1 MSSRILKFS
10 KTIGFKIAVGYSVLF
25 ACSFIGL
32 TIFAYLFLEGT
43 LARQARVMIA
53 GEVEYLQEQYNAGG
67 WAVFDQKVLENDN
80 LRKNNPFFTRAVGG
94 AGRDERIFLPQYW
107 KDFDLASL
115 GKMPVPTPGQW
126 ISIPDRTRTYALE
139 LYTAKQADGGLFQ
152 VGISTQD
159 RLAILGRY
167 RESFFLVSIPLL
179 LLAAGGGAFF
189 SRRTLR
195 PLRNLIDT
203 VASIEA
209 GEMNARVSSSR
220 TGDELDELGEL
231 FNRMLQKINQLIE
244 GMRASLDSVAHDL
257 RTPMTRF
264 RNIAEAALQQK
275 NTDTAT
281 YREALQECMDESDRI
296 LRMLNMLMDIS
307 EAEAG
312 TMRLFKQ
319 RTELVQ
325 LAERIVDMYR
335 YVGEE
340 KGVEIETDFP
350 PRAELVADPE
360 RIAQVLANLLDNAVK
375 FSDPGGTVC
384 VSIKLRS
391 DHLQVQVADPGI
403 GIAPEEIHKIWDRL
417 YRGANA
423 THKGLGLG
431 LSMVRAVVRAH
442 MGDVD
447 VSSNPG
453 SGSVFT
459 LRLPLHK
466 QPDIDL
472 DLTPPLASIH
482 PTAPF

>member
-1 MSSRILKFS
+1 MSSWILKFS
-10 KTIGFKIAVGYSVLF
+10 KTIGFKIAIGYSVLF

-67 WAVFDQKVLENDN
+67 WAVFDQKVVDNDN

-94 AGRDERIFLPQYW
+94 AGRYERIFLPQYW
-107 KDFDLASL
+107 KDFDLTSL

-126 ISIPDRTRTYALE
+126 TLIPDRTHTYALE
-139 LYTAKQADGGLFQ
+139 LFTASQADGQLFQ

-159 RLAILGRY
+159 RLVILSRY
-167 RESFFLVSIPLL
+167 RESFFLVSIPLI
-179 LLAAGGGAFF
+179 LLAAGGGAFL
-189 SRRTLR
+189 SRRALR

-209 GEMNARVSSSR
+209 GKMDTRVKSTR
-220 TGDELDELGEL
+220 TGDELDELGGL
-231 FNRMLQKINQLIE
+231 FNRMLEKINQLIE

-264 RNIAEAALQQK
+264 RNIAETALQQE
-275 NTDTAT
+275 NSDTA

-319 RTELVQ
+319 RADLAQ

-340 KGVEIETDFP
+340 KGVAIETDFP
-350 PRAELVADPE
+350 PRAELEVDAE
-360 RIAQVLANLLDNAVK
+360 RIGQVLANLLDNAVK
-375 FSDPGGTVC
+375 FSDPGGTVR

-391 DHLQVQVADPGI
+391 DHIQMQVADRGI

-417 YRGANA
+417 YRGPNSAQ
-423 THKGLGLG
+423 KGLGLG
-431 LSMVRAVVRAH
+431 LSVVRAVVRAH
-442 MGDVD
+442 MGDVQ
-447 VSSNPG
+447 VASTPG
-453 SGSVFT
+453 SGSIFS
-459 LRLPLHK
+459 LRLPLQK
-466 QPDIDL
+466 RPDIDL
-472 DLTPPLASIH
+472 SSTPPLASIH

>member
-1 MSSRILKFS
+1 MSSPILKFS

-32 TIFAYLFLEGT
+32 TIFAYLFLEGI
-43 LARQARVMIA
+43 LARQARLMIA
-53 GEVEYLQEQYNAGG
+53 NEVESLQEQYKAGG
-67 WAVFDQKVLENDN
+67 WAAFDDRVLENDI
-80 LRKNNPFFTRAVGG
+80 LRKNNPFFTRTLQGQK
-94 AGRDERIFLPQYW
+94 RDEQIFFPHYW
-107 KDFDLASL
+107 KDFDLTLFAN
-115 GKMPVPTPGQW
+115 VPPPSAGQW
-126 ISIPDRTRTYALE
+126 SSIPDRTRTYTLE
-139 LYTAKQADGGLFQ
+139 LFTAKHDDGGLFQ

-159 RLAILGRY
+159 RLATLSRY
-167 RESFFLVSIPLL
+167 RESFFLVSVPLL
-179 LLAAGGGAFF
+179 LLAASGGAFL
-189 SRRTLR
+189 SRRVLR

-209 GEMNARVSSSR
+209 GKMDARVKS
-220 TGDELDELGEL
+220 THAGDELDELGEL
-231 FNRMLQKINQLIE
+231 FNRMLEKINLLIQ
-244 GMRASLDSVAHDL
+244 GMRGSLDSVAHDL

-264 RNIAEAALQQK
+264 RNIAEAALQQE
-275 NTDTAT
+275 NTKMA
-281 YREALQECMDESDRI
+281 YREALQECVDESDRI

-350 PRAELVADPE
+350 PQAELEVDPE
-360 RIAQVLANLLDNAVK
+360 RIGQVLANLLDNAVK
-375 FSDPGGTVC
+375 FSEPGGLVR
-384 VSIKLRS
+384 VSIKIRS
-391 DHLQVQVADPGI
+391 DHIQVQVSDPGI
-403 GIAPEEIHKIWDRL
+403 GISSEEIPKIWDRL

-431 LSMVRAVVRAH
+431 LSVVRAVVRAH

-459 LRLPLHK
+459 LRLPLPK

-472 DLTPPLASIH
+472 DPTPPLASIH